1 MIFSISSVY
10 FSISRQIKVFSSR
23 MAWLRIKMNGE
34 RPARWGVWIFFFCHQ
49 SDHTFFINRK
59 KKSSYWK
66 QWRKHERTKYCVT
79 DSWSPW
85 ELAGV
90 TQGLLAQICQAQRP
104 ELADPRSWHHFI
116 RIVTAARSRSH
127 CHGFLLI
134 SCKPGRS
141 PSEIYDEFFFLCK
154 RFILV
159 LLLLYLT

>member
-10 FSISRQIKVFSSR
+10 FSISRQIKVFSSQ

-34 RPARWGVWIFFFCHQ
+34 RLTRQCVRIFFFCHQ
-49 SDHTFFINRK
+49 SDHTFLINRK
-59 KKSSYWK
+59 KGSYWK
-66 QWRKHERTKYCVT
+66 QWRKHERTKWCVT

-90 TQGLLAQICQAQRP
+90 TQDSLHKYAKHKRP
-104 ELADPRSWHHFI
+104 EPADPRSWHYFI
-116 RIVTAARSRSH
+116 QIVTSARSRSH
-127 CHGFLLI
+127 RHGFLLI

-141 PSEIYDEFFFLCK
+141 PSEIYDEFFLCK